1 MKLLIATN
9 NQAKF
14 EEITRLIATAGLEL
28 VALKQTNL
36 VGEAPETGKTHLE
49 NAAEKALYWS
59 REYEGPVLAEDSG
72 LEVEALEGKLGVHTA
87 RYGGPDLTDVQR
99 YEKLLKELA
108 GKSGEDR
115 CAAYRCVCAVANGGT
130 LIVSFSGACEGEIVA
145 APRGK
150 GGFGYDPV
158 FLYPPLGK
166 TFAEISAEEK
176 DRVSHRG
183 EALRALAAH
192 IKEHGLGA

>member
-9 NQAKF
+9 NQGKF
-14 EEITRLIATAGLEL
+14 EEIARLIAAAGLEL
-28 VALKQTNL
+28 VTLKQANL

-59 REYEGPVLAEDSG
+59 RQYEGLVLAEDSG
-72 LEVEALEGKLGVHTA
+72 LEVEVLGGKPGVHTA

-115 CAAYRCVCAVANGGT
+115 RAAYRCVCAVANGGT
-130 LIVSFSGACEGEIVA
+130 LIVSFSGACEGEIA
-145 APRGK
+145 TSPRGK

-183 EALRALAAH
+183 EALRALATH
-192 IKEHGLGA
+192 IKEHGLNA